1 MGVVT
6 MPDRDLV
13 LLETVKTHRARLVSA
28 FLSGELAE
36 RRVINDNVRR
46 LVGGIVLAAVFCAG
60 CVGFSFVSA
69 QLGKQSAQQKQEQG
83 LGPAT
88 GPVFAS
94 DTFDRTVGTGWGVA
108 DRGGPWQMA
117 GPATSYAVGNGA
129 GVIKLSD
136 QSGATRS
143 GGTAERGGYLPG
155 LEQDRSDVAVTV
167 QADPVVATG
176 GSVTVDLLGRRISS
190 TQDYRAVVRLGHG
203 GATSI
208 ALVRIS
214 SDQVDSRVEQI
225 SNTVSTPGT
234 SDAGDQ
240 PSPVSIRMQVIGTN
254 PTTIRAKVWI
264 GGTEP
269 QNWTVTGSD
278 STQDLQRPGTIG
290 LLTAET
296 SPSGK
301 PSDLA
306 VADLIARTAP

>member
-1 MGVVT
+1 

-13 LLETVKTHRARLVSA
+13 LLETVKTHRTRLVSA
-28 FLSGELAE
+28 FLSGELGE

-46 LVGGIVLAAVFCAG
+46 LIGGIVLAAVFCAG

-69 QLGKQSAQQKQEQG
+69 QLGKQSALQKQQQG

-94 DTFDRTVGTGWGVA
+94 DTFDRSAGTGWGDA
-108 DRGGPWQMA
+108 DRGGRWQLA
-117 GPATSYAVGNGA
+117 GSADSYAVAAGA
-129 GVIKLSD
+129 GVIKLAD
-136 QSGATRS
+136 QPGTTQS
-143 GGTAERGGYLPG
+143 GGTAELGGYLPG
-155 LEQDRSDVAVTV
+155 LEQDRSDVTVTV
-167 QADPVVATG
+167 QTDPVVATG
-176 GSVTVDLLGRRISS
+176 GSVTVELLGRRVSS
-190 TQDYRAVVRLGHG
+190 TQDYRAVVRLSHDG
-203 GATSI
+203 GTSI

-214 SDQVDSRVEQI
+214 SGQVDSRVEQI
-225 SNTVSTPGT
+225 STTVSNPGT

-240 PSPVSIRMQVIGTN
+240 PTPVSIRMQVIGTN
-254 PTTIRAKVWI
+254 PTTIRAKVWS
-264 GGTEP
+264 GSTEP

-306 VADLIARTAP
+306 VDDLIARTAP